1 MQPTQL
7 LNPDEVIVVVDDS
20 IDIFLL
26 FQDFLGRQG
35 FPVLHA
41 ATAAEFF
48 QLLSTRN
55 VALALL
61 DIGLP
66 DKRGTELLP
75 ELANRYPE
83 MAIIMITGSSD
94 LETALS
100 CLRLGA
106 DDYLTKP
113 MGLDELSHSIHVT
126 LEKRR
131 LVIDN
136 RIYQQKLEATT
147 FRTQFLHQLNLKM
160 SSAYLSSIELNDVL
174 QAILVGITA
183 GEGLQFNRAFL
194 ALFDENH
201 QTLQGRL
208 AIGPSSREEA
218 GRVWEEIKVK
228 NLHLNDIILNFQDSH
243 QDANQEVNRIIKGLS
258 VPVTATDHTLIRA
271 CDERQSLLIEHGT
284 AQGHPVSTELLDL
297 LQSDTFVIV
306 PLFSPSQS
314 LGVLIADNFITNH
327 PISASDIGDLE
338 IFASQASIAIE
349 HSYLYTNMLHK
360 MQELEA
366 VTQELE
372 KNKDLLVD
380 AERYTALGHMAAQL
394 VHAIR
399 NPITSIGGTARL
411 LTRRVTDPDILK
423 FLDIMAQDAAKV
435 ESTLEDLFN
444 FVAENKPQKSNQ
456 LLYPLIR
463 KSVMLLYGTMKKQGV
478 RYQLDLND
486 PGPSLYID
494 AQQIRQM
501 FLHLIRNAVEAMP
514 AGGLLHINIKFDS
527 EKVSILIADSG
538 SGIINSNIAKVSDPF
553 FTTKIYGTGMG
564 LTLVKKIV
572 AEHQGTF
579 SLQPGPISG
588 TVAIIT
594 LPLGEGGMQTEGF

>member
-35 FPVLHA
+35 FTVLHA

-55 VALALL
+55 VAMALL

-327 PISASDIGDLE
+327 PISAGDIGDLE
-338 IFASQASIAIE
+338 IFASQAGIAIE

-553 FTTKIYGTGMG
+553 FTTKVYGTGMG

-588 TVAIIT
+588 TVAIVT
-594 LPLGEGGMQTEGF
+594 LPLGEGGMQTED

>member
-35 FPVLHA
+35 FTVLHA

-327 PISASDIGDLE
+327 PISAGDIGDLE
-338 IFASQASIAIE
+338 IFASQAGIAIE

-553 FTTKIYGTGMG
+553 FTTKVYGTGMG

-588 TVAIIT
+588 TVAIVT
-594 LPLGEGGMQTEGF
+594 LPLGEGGMQTED